1 MKIMPIWVEPAIW
14 WILTA
19 MGDVLMLAGV
29 LTLALAFVILA
40 YRGTEALIEKGDHH
54 ED

>member
-1 MKIMPIWVEPAIW
+1 MLTWVEPIIW

-19 MGDVLMLAGV
+19 LGDVLMLAGL
-29 LTLALAFVILA
+29 LTMVLAFFILT

>member
-1 MKIMPIWVEPAIW
+1 MPIWVEPVIW
-14 WILTA
+14 RILTA
-19 MGDVLMLAGV
+19 MGDVLMLAGL

>member
-1 MKIMPIWVEPAIW
+1 MMWFISDMIWR
-14 WILTA
+14 ILTV
-19 MGDVLMLAGV
+19 MGDVLMLAGL
-29 LTLALAFVILA
+29 LTLALTIIILA

>member
-1 MKIMPIWVEPAIW
+1 MPIWVEPAIW

-19 MGDVLMLAGV
+19 MGDVLMLAGL
-29 LTLALAFVILA
+29 LTLMLTLFILA
-40 YRGTEALIEKGDHH
+40 YRGAEALIEKGDHH